1 MCSYLVGLE
10 VQFCFNLSS
19 THFGYARTR
28 LHLCAGFISLL
39 IGTKISCRLFKLFA
53 PGKLFML
60 FVVRLFFQNQLFRK
74 IISGILSES
83 QTHWIQIR
91 PDILSGLIWVQP
103 VCKGY
108 EQTTLVGKE
117 FMLFLGKQGLR
128 AKCILK
134 VKIKHNSTSILFFH
148 AKIKVY

>member
-39 IGTKISCRLFKLFA
+39 ISNIISCADLFNSLPLGNFSC
-53 PGKLFML
+53 F
-60 FVVRLFFQNQLFRK
+60 FVVCLVFVKSIFSKNS
-74 IISGILSES
+74 SGISSEC
-83 QTHWIQIR
+83 QTDWIQIR
-91 PDILSGLIWVQP
+91 PNILSGLIWVQS

-108 EQTTLVGKE
+108 EQTTHVGKE
-117 FMLFLGKQGLR
+117 LMLFWGKTGPKGQMYT
-128 AKCILK
+128 KSQN
-134 VKIKHNSTSILFFH
+134 HT
-148 AKIKVY
+148 